1 MKISVFGL
9 GYVGVVTAGCLSD
22 KGHEIIGVDVQS
34 SKIESL
40 NQGQSPIVE
49 PELDL
54 LIQKAHQHAL
64 LSATDDS
71 EKAILNS
78 DLSLICVGTPSND
91 AGGLDLRYVRE
102 VSSQIAEVLAQKSST
117 GVPHYLVYRSTM
129 LPGSTQALVDE
140 YFHELQERNS
150 IEVFFLPE
158 FLRESTAVA
167 DFKNPS
173 LSVIGSRDGLPIPD
187 AVSRIIESDSTTP
200 SRVVNWNT
208 AEMIKYACNAFHATK
223 VTFANEMGRLGKHFK
238 IDSRAVMD
246 LLCQDDRLNLSPYYL
261 RPGNPFGGSCL
272 PKDLRALID
281 SSRRHGLSL
290 PMSENLLISNQV
302 HLDDLIRRIERSG
315 EKEIIL
321 LGLSFKNNTDDL
333 RESSMVEVA
342 QFLLGRGYTLRI
354 YDPHLNVAR
363 LVGSNK
369 RVLESKMPHLA
380 AVLIEDPR
388 KAIGERGLIVAAQKN
403 LSMGEL
409 KDMVTE
415 KHRIL
420 DVNGW
425 DELKDL
431 SATYEGFCW

>member
-1 MKISVFGL
+1 
-9 GYVGVVTAGCLSD
+9 
-22 KGHEIIGVDVQS
+22 
-34 SKIESL
+34 
-40 NQGQSPIVE
+40 
-49 PELDL
+49 
-54 LIQKAHQHAL
+54 
-64 LSATDDS
+64 
-71 EKAILNS
+71 
-78 DLSLICVGTPSND
+78 
-91 AGGLDLRYVRE
+91 
-102 VSSQIAEVLAQKSST
+102 
-117 GVPHYLVYRSTM
+117 
-129 LPGSTQALVDE
+129 
-140 YFHELQERNS
+140 
-150 IEVFFLPE
+150 
-158 FLRESTAVA
+158 
-167 DFKNPS
+167 
-173 LSVIGSRDGLPIPD
+173 
-187 AVSRIIESDSTTP
+187 
-200 SRVVNWNT
+200 
-208 AEMIKYACNAFHATK
+208 
-223 VTFANEMGRLGKHFK
+223 
-238 IDSRAVMD
+238 
-246 LLCQDDRLNLSPYYL
+246 
-261 RPGNPFGGSCL
+261 
-272 PKDLRALID
+272 
-281 SSRRHGLSL
+281 
-290 PMSENLLISNQV
+290 MSENLLISNQV